1 MNRFHKDFK
10 ISILRVC
17 EKVETLAKMGIRN
30 NLAKPSDFF
39 PYIQNFRDEIMGI
52 TTDEG
57 FKSYYGNWGVKELD
71 SLIKQVCGKICVC
84 GCKFGTSTVMEHECD
99 MCPISCYRE
108 TYGSN
113 EDIDCL

>member
-1 MNRFHKDFK
+1 MNQFYKDFK

-17 EKVETLAKMGIRN
+17 EKIESLAEIGIQN
-30 NLAKPSDFF
+30 DIAKSSDFF
-39 PYIQNFRDEIMGI
+39 PYIPNFRHEIIGI

-84 GCKFGTSTVMEHECD
+84 GCEYGAFPVAEHECD

-108 TYGSN
+108 TYGLD
-113 EDIDCL
+113 EDVFYL